1 MARRL
6 AKMAAILK
14 KSVTTMDV
22 ITHHNMIPIE
32 RFSLLYNIHTPS
44 SPQGDPCQSSQALS
58 NTVPTNTGPGIVP
71 VKHIMHM

>member
-1 MARRL
+1 
-6 AKMAAILK
+6 
-14 KSVTTMDV
+14 
-22 ITHHNMIPIE
+22 MIPIE

-58 NTVPTNTGPGIVP
+58 ITVPTNTGPGIVP